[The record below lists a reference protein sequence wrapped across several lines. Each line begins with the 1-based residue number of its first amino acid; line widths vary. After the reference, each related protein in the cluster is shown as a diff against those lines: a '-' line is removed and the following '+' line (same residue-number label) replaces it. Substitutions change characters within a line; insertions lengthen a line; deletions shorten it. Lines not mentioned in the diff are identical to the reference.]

1 MVAVPV
7 ASPPPYVAKVE
18 HVTRADLRWSWHP
31 GCPVGPAQL
40 RRIRLHYFGFDG
52 KPHIGE
58 IVVNQSVVA
67 AVAGVFG
74 RLYRGRFPIRS
85 IRPIDVFHGSDS
97 RSTAADNTSSFNCR
111 YAVAPGPKSWSMHAY
126 GEAID
131 VNTVENP
138 YIQNGRVTPANA
150 KAYADRTNVRSG
162 MAVEGGALV
171 QAFAL
176 AGWSWGGR
184 WRPSPDYQHFS
195 TNGR

>member
-7 ASPPPYVAKVE
+7 ATPPFVAKVE
-18 HVTRADLRWSWHP
+18 HVTRADLGGSWRP

-40 RRIRLHYFGFDG
+40 RRIRLSYIGFDG
-52 KPHIGE
+52 RAHVGE
-58 IVVNQSVVA
+58 LVVNRRVVG
-67 AVAGVFG
+67 AVTQIFR
-74 RLYRGRFPIRS
+74 RLYGERFPIRS
-85 IRPIDVFHGSDS
+85 LKPIDDFHGSDT
-97 RSTAADNTSSFNCR
+97 RSMAADNTSSFNCR

-138 YIQNGRVTPANA
+138 YIQNGRVTPPNA
-150 KAYADRTNVRSG
+150 KAYADRTNVRPG
-162 MAVEGGALV
+162 MAVESGALV
-171 QAFAL
+171 RAVAL

-184 WRPSPDYQHFS
+184 WRASPDYEHFS

>member
-7 ASPPPYVAKVE
+7 ASPPPFVSRVE
-18 HVTRADLRWSWHP
+18 RVTRADLRWSWHS
-31 GCPVGPAQL
+31 GCPVGPSQL
-40 RRIRLHYFGFDG
+40 RRIQLGYVGFDG
-52 KPHIGE
+52 KPHVGAI
-58 IVVNQSVVA
+58 IVNA
-67 AVAGVFG
+67 HVAGAVTQIFR
-74 RLYRGRFPIRS
+74 RLYGERFPIRS
-85 IRPIDVFHGSDS
+85 IKPIDVFHGSDA
-97 RSTAADNTSSFNCR
+97 RSTAADNTSAFNCR

-138 YIQNGRVTPANA
+138 YIQNGRVTPVNA
-150 KAYADRTNVRSG
+150 KAYADRASVRPG

-171 QAFAL
+171 RAFAL

-195 TNGR
+195 PNGR